1 MIKVIFQLWIHALIV
16 VSPTR
21 SACVGW
27 NGVEMQW
34 ARNTNEVEIQM
45 KSKYKGISKDK
56 IIQKRCENKLNER
69 VKKGGQNIR
78 EEKANIQVKIRSK

>member
-1 MIKVIFQLWIHALIV
+1 
-16 VSPTR
+16 
-21 SACVGW
+21 
-27 NGVEMQW
+27 
-34 ARNTNEVEIQM
+34 M

-56 IIQKRCENKLNER
+56 INSKRYENKLNER